1 MLVSALDDAGAPA
14 PICAGGGGGAAG
26 VSAPVCVG
34 GGGGVG
40 TALGEAFCG
49 AAVCVPLSGGAGRPI
64 IPYVKMV
71 YASWSD

>member
-1 MLVSALDDAGAPA
+1 MVSILEDDAGAPV
-14 PICAGGGGGAAG
+14 PICAGGGGGDAG
-26 VSAPVCVG
+26 VPAPVCAG

-49 AAVCVPLSGGAGRPI
+49 AVCVPLNGGAGRPI

-71 YASWSD
+71 YAS